1 MLARP
6 MMSWREFWNG
16 THSIYVNERHRT
28 LHYDLISKDIA
39 ALVPARDACILDY
52 GCGEAE
58 ASETV
63 AARAGML
70 YLYDAAPK
78 VQQRLRERF
87 CHNDKI
93 VVLSSEALDALP
105 DQSIDLFVANSMIQY
120 LSHAEFEAL
129 LETAKRKLK
138 DKGRLVV
145 ADIIPA
151 EANAVDDAKALLTFA
166 WMGGFLVPALAGLV
180 STFFSDY
187 RKLREQIG
195 LTRYAPQDIETLFAA
210 HGFQAKRAPKN
221 IGHNQSRMMFVGE
234 PAQVSAMAATSRP

>member
-1 MLARP
+1 MLTGP
-6 MMSWREFWNG
+6 TMSWREFWNG

-39 ALVPARDACILDY
+39 ALVPSRDASVLDF

-58 ASETV
+58 GSESV

-87 CHNDKI
+87 GHNEKI
-93 VVLSSEALDALP
+93 VVLSSDALEALP
-105 DQSIDLFVANSMIQY
+105 DHSIDLFVANSMIQY

-129 LETAKRKLK
+129 LDTARRKLK
-138 DKGRLVV
+138 DNGQLVV
-145 ADIIPA
+145 ADVIPK
-151 EANAVDDAKALLTFA
+151 EANAVDDAKALLNFA
-166 WMGGFLVPALAGLV
+166 WIGGFFIPAILGLAA
-180 STFFSDY
+180 TFFSDY
-187 RKLREQIG
+187 RKLRETIG

-210 HGFQAKRAPKN
+210 HGFRARRAPKN
-221 IGHNQSRMMFVGE
+221 IGHNQSRMMFVAE
-234 PAQVSAMAATSRP
+234 PA